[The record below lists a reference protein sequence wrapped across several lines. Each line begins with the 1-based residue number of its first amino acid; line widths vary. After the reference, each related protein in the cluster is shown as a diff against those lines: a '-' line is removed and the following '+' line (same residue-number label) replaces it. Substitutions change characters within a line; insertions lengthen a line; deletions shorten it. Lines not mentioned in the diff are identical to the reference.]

1 LVIDHL
7 LRPRTVWLAVLVVS
21 VFSASGGS
29 GLAAAAGFY
38 ANPAHLGHYRVGQ
51 PIKTTPLG
59 SAEKNLRR
67 AGRVMRFM
75 YRSESAT
82 GAPRAETGLIVVPH
96 GRAPEGGWPVVAWD
110 HGTNGVGPACA
121 PSRSPDLSLPA
132 YGKFVASLA
141 AAGNVVVAPDY
152 EGLGVA
158 GEVSPYAELESE
170 GRSTIDAVRAAHDL
184 LPDLTRGWVVIGHS
198 QGGQAALGTSQLA
211 GTRAPQYPLLGTVP
225 MAPASHLAQAL
236 DILNKI
242 KPPKLN
248 TLPEIAY
255 LLLSVKVSDPT
266 FDPAT
271 VVSPGMVAGL
281 RRARTGC
288 FNEVEA
294 WYSKHRPAV
303 MFKRSWRD
311 SEPLRLFVSRNAPG
325 AVLSTGPLFLAQ
337 GTGDKVVAPQLTAAL
352 DQHLCQIGDTV
363 DFTRYPGVEHV
374 PLVGAA
380 ADAVLEWVAGRFVG
394 TPATSNCAGPTPE
407 QTLSGTVGE

>member
-1 LVIDHL
+1 V
-7 LRPRTVWLAVLVVS
+7 LAVS
-21 VFSASGGS
+21 VISASS
-29 GLAAAAGFY
+29 GTSLAAAAGFY
-38 ANPAHLGHYRVGQ
+38 TNPAHLGRYRVGQ
-51 PIKTTPLG
+51 PIKTAPVG
-59 SAEKNLRR
+59 SAEQNLRR
-67 AGRVMRFM
+67 AGKVMRFM

-82 GAPRAETGLIVVPH
+82 GAPRAETGVIVVPRGPAPQG
-96 GRAPEGGWPVVAWD
+96 GRPVVAWD
-110 HGTNGVGPACA
+110 HGTNGVGPVCA
-121 PSRSPDLSLPA
+121 PSRSPDLSLQA
-132 YGKFVASLA
+132 YAHFVAALA
-141 AAGNVVVAPDY
+141 DAGYVVVAPDY

-170 GRSTIDAVRAAHDL
+170 GRSTVDAVRAAHGIVAG
-184 LPDLTRGWVVIGHS
+184 LTPGWVVIGHS
-198 QGGQAALGTSQLA
+198 QGGQAALGTAQLA
-211 GTRAPQYPLLGTVP
+211 GTRAPEYPLLGTVP

-255 LLLSVKVSDPT
+255 LLLSVEVSDPT
-266 FDPAT
+266 FDPSS

-294 WYSKHRPAV
+294 WYSKHRPTT

-325 AVLSTGPLFLAQ
+325 EVLPTGPLLLAQ
-337 GTGDKVVAPQLTAAL
+337 GTGDKVVAPQLTTAL
-352 DQHLCQIGDTV
+352 DQHLCALGATV
-363 DFTRYPGVEHV
+363 DYATYPGVEHV

-380 ADAVLEWVAGRFVG
+380 KSDVLAWVGARFAG
-394 TPATSNCAGPTPE
+394 TPPTSNCAGPTPE
-407 QTLSGTVGE
+407 QSLTGMVGE

>member
-1 LVIDHL
+1 LAAL
-7 LRPRTVWLAVLVVS
+7 ALTVTSGIGLAV
-21 VFSASGGS
+21 
-29 GLAAAAGFY
+29 AAGFY
-38 ANPAHLGHYRVGQ
+38 TNPANLGHFRVGQ
-51 PIKTTPLG
+51 AIKAMPLH
-59 SAEKNLRR
+59 SAESVLQKS
-67 AGRVMRFM
+67 GQITRFM

-132 YGKFVASLA
+132 YASFVAALA
-141 AAGNVVVAPDY
+141 DAGYAVVAPDY

-184 LPDLTRGWVVIGHS
+184 LPDLTRGWVVVGHS

-211 GTRAPQYPLLGTVP
+211 ATRAPEYPLLGTVP

-236 DILNKI
+236 DIVGKI
-242 KPPKLN
+242 KPPRLN

-255 LLLSVKVSDPT
+255 LLLSVKVSDPA
-266 FDPAT
+266 FDPAE
-271 VVSPGMVAGL
+271 VASPLMVAGL
-281 RRARTGC
+281 RPALTGC
-288 FNEVEA
+288 FEQVEHH
-294 WYSKHRPAV
+294 YTKHPPASI
-303 MFKRSWRD
+303 FKRNWRT

-325 AVLSTGPLFLAQ
+325 AALSTGPLFLAQ

-352 DQHLCQIGDTV
+352 DKHLCEIGDTV
-363 DFTRYPGVEHV
+363 DFRRYPGVEHV
-374 PLVGAA
+374 PLVGRAT
-380 ADAVLEWVAGRFVG
+380 DDVLEWIAARFAGK
-394 TPATSNCAGPTPE
+394 PATSNCAGA
-407 QTLSGTVGE
+407 GG

>member
-1 LVIDHL
+1 VS
-7 LRPRTVWLAVLVVS
+7 AVLAL
-21 VFSASGGS
+21 SASSGA

-38 ANPAHLGHYRVGQ
+38 TNPAQLAHYRIGQ
-51 PIKTTPLG
+51 VIKTRSIH
-59 SAEKNLRR
+59 SAEQVLQR
-67 AGRVMRFM
+67 AGGVTRFM

-82 GAPRAETGLIVVPH
+82 GAPRAETGVIVVPH
-96 GRAPEGGWPVVAWD
+96 GRAPQGGWPVIAWD

-121 PSRSPDLSLPA
+121 PSRSPDLFLPT
-132 YGKFVASLA
+132 YGHFVAALA
-141 AAGNVVVAPDY
+141 GAGYVVVAPDY

-170 GRSTIDAVRAAHDL
+170 GRSTVDAVRAAHRIVA
-184 LPDLTRGWVVIGHS
+184 DLTPGWVVIGHS
-198 QGGQAALGTSQLA
+198 QGGQAALGTAQLA
-211 GTRAPQYPLLGTVP
+211 ATRAPELPLLGTVP

-266 FDPAT
+266 FDPAG

-294 WYSKHRPAV
+294 WYSKHRPA
-303 MFKRSWRD
+303 KANRRGRRRR
-311 SEPLRLFVSRNAPG
+311 PR
-325 AVLSTGPLFLAQ
+325 
-337 GTGDKVVAPQLTAAL
+337 VA
-352 DQHLCQIGDTV
+352 
-363 DFTRYPGVEHV
+363 
-374 PLVGAA
+374 
-380 ADAVLEWVAGRFVG
+380 
-394 TPATSNCAGPTPE
+394 
-407 QTLSGTVGE
+407 